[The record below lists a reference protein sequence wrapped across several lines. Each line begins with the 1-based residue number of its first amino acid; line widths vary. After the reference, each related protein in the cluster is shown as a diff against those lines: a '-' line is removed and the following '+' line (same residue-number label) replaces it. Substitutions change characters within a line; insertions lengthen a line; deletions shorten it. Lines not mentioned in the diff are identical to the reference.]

1 MSDAMH
7 ITFVKKRFA
16 DGSSCGKCEEI
27 ERRLDRDGY
36 RDRIDEVALADMQ
49 DPDSAGMRL
58 ARELNV
64 DYAPFF
70 VVRKGETTTVYTI
83 YLKFVRE
90 VLSAKPD
97 A

>member
-1 MSDAMH
+1 MH

-16 DGSSCGKCEEI
+16 DGSTCRKCAEVEQ
-27 ERRLDRDGY
+27 RLMRDGHLA
-36 RDRIDEVALADMQ
+36 RIDEVLVADVT
-49 DPDSAGMRL
+49 DPDSPGMRL

-70 VVRKGETTTVYTI
+70 IVREGGRTEIYTVY
-83 YLKFVRE
+83 LKLVRE
-90 VLSAKPD
+90 VLERA

>member
-1 MSDAMH
+1 MH

-16 DGSSCGKCEEI
+16 DGSTCRKCAEI
-27 ERRLDRDGY
+27 EQRLARDGHLA
-36 RDRIDEVALADMQ
+36 RIDEVLEADVG

-58 ARELNV
+58 AQELGV

-70 VVRKGETTTVYTI
+70 VVRDGARREVYGI

-90 VLSAKPD
+90 VLERA

>member
-1 MSDAMH
+1 MH
-7 ITFVKKRFA
+7 ITFVKKRFE
-16 DGSSCGKCEEI
+16 DGSTCRKCAEI
-27 ERRLDRDGY
+27 EQRLRREGHLA
-36 RDRIDEVALADMQ
+36 RIDEVMVADVA
-49 DPDSAGMRL
+49 DPDSPGMRL

-70 VVRKGETTTVYTI
+70 VVRDGGRTEVYTI

-90 VLSAKPD
+90 VLERA